1 MQGVHDVIGKGL
13 KFSEQKGNVRK
24 NTRLSSPAQ
33 LYIPE
38 WVSLGARLPGNG
50 ASDKWL
56 VYIALVLG

>member
-33 LYIPE
+33 LHIPE